1 MNISNTD
8 DTRIGTVLNGR
19 YRIIE
24 RIGTGGMA
32 VVYRGERVELGRP
45 VAIKFLQEV
54 ILHYPK
60 FIGRFEGEAKAMSKL
75 SHPYCVS
82 VMDFGV
88 DGAPYIV
95 MDYVEGKT
103 LKDVLESETV
113 APARAIK
120 IVRQVLAGIAHA
132 HSHGIIHRDLKPGN
146 VLLQNM
152 VGVGESVRIFDFG
165 LAKLTDA
172 ASGANMSISLMAG
185 TPNYMSPEQSRGK
198 KVDERTDLYAIG
210 VMLFELL
217 SGEKPFSHEDYLE
230 VVRMHRRPWRRA

>member
-1 MNISNTD
+1 
-8 DTRIGTVLNGR
+8 
-19 YRIIE
+19 
-24 RIGTGGMA
+24 
-32 VVYRGERVELGRP
+32 
-45 VAIKFLQEV
+45 
-54 ILHYPK
+54 
-60 FIGRFEGEAKAMSKL
+60 
-75 SHPYCVS
+75 
-82 VMDFGV
+82 V

-103 LKDVLESETV
+103 LRDILESERV
-113 APARAIK
+113 APSRAIR
-120 IVRQVLAGIAHA
+120 IIRQILAGIAHA
-132 HSHGIIHRDLKPGN
+132 HSHGIVHRDLKPGN
-146 VLLQNM
+146 VILQNL

-172 ASGANMSISLMAG
+172 SSGANMSMSLMAG
-185 TPNYMSPEQSRGK
+185 TPNYMSPEQSRGT